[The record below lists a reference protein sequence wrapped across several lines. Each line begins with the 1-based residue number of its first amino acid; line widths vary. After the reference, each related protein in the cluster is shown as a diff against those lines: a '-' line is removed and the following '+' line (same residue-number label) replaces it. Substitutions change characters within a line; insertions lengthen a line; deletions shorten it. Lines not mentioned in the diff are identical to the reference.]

1 MVNIK
6 SYFKLDKTFF
16 KIFAIDF
23 VTFWGLILIFLASS
37 TFWISKVSSVLQ
49 GQSVEG
55 LQNFLLTAPIGQ
67 VQDFQSD
74 LVTFFAGII
83 IFMILTLLAITFSR
97 SFVWKTL
104 HKKWVPFYKW
114 FLLALELIIPST
126 IYFFAFFIVRII
138 LLEIVKFIGNTS
150 YNSIIGSGV
159 YPQSLIDISTLYIN
173 VLGMILYLILL
184 FITFASFTSELR
196 VLRAVEKSYHI
207 MRKQIKQISKL
218 FLIATIVAIILSL
231 VLLPFRFTLSYQP
244 VLTMFLNSVLTFMFI
259 SWLRFNTSRLVT
271 QK

>member
-138 LLEIVKFIGNTS
+138 QSSIQHFI
-150 YNSIIGSGV
+150 
-159 YPQSLIDISTLYIN
+159 
-173 VLGMILYLILL
+173 
-184 FITFASFTSELR
+184 F
-196 VLRAVEKSYHI
+196 
-207 MRKQIKQISKL
+207 
-218 FLIATIVAIILSL
+218 
-231 VLLPFRFTLSYQP
+231 
-244 VLTMFLNSVLTFMFI
+244 
-259 SWLRFNTSRLVT
+259 
-271 QK
+271 